1 VNSAAPESEEIS
13 QAYARLSA
21 KFKTLWTFHQF
32 LQGLHRTSLRGATGP
47 AVSFAPLYEQVR
59 RIKETKGV
67 ESAAD
72 TRAAMARLDLQLD
85 ALHATLAED
94 DRQISPSTMRQF
106 FERVKAGDEELL
118 LSILKFYY
126 YANTLSSD
134 EMDKVDIL
142 LTRLGTSPGKGGE
155 AELKSS
161 AELHKLSD
169 ALLSLMA
176 RPRADAAEVKSVV
189 SLLDILRR
197 DMEACERF
205 EDLSN
210 RKTLENIRTLKHRMG
225 EAFYEAEV
233 MHAVL
238 SSNVAV
244 KKKFQLL
251 YKEEEKRILT
261 ASREVLEKEKDL
273 EHDARFMSPEFREDL
288 ERFRKDK
295 DEFEKACRRRGVR
308 PPDVKRLKESLH
320 TLLARLDPAAA
331 DEFDVGS
338 DSTAGSGVRKR
349 KEGPKGSTPV
359 PVRRDSG
366 SGAAWCAESDRVTAE
381 TARRL
386 FASVDLVRSDG
397 PADLPDLAAR
407 LETWEVRSAFR
418 VLRKGK
424 EAEPASGRDRL
435 FFNAAVLRQKM
446 DEEAHKLRDLVGE
459 VGESSA
465 SEHTLAPTGKC
476 LARAREIDGLFREA
490 LVAAGSEGI
499 EPWNQLTRS
508 RFRHLRAFAGLW
520 LLFDALGGDQARP

>member
-1 VNSAAPESEEIS
+1 MTSTAPDPEAIS

-21 KFKTLWTFHQF
+21 KFKALWTFHQF
-32 LQGLHRTSLRGATGP
+32 LQGVHRTSLHGATGP
-47 AVSFAPLYEQVR
+47 AVSFAPLYEQMK
-59 RIKETKGV
+59 RIKATKGV
-67 ESAAD
+67 EPDAD
-72 TRAAMARLDLQLD
+72 ARAAMARLDVQLD

-126 YANTLSSD
+126 YANTLSPD
-134 EMDKVDIL
+134 EMDKVDFL

-155 AELKSS
+155 AELKSP

-169 ALLSLMA
+169 ALLSLTV

-189 SLLDILRR
+189 SLLGVLRR
-197 DMEACERF
+197 DLEACERF

-225 EAFYEAEV
+225 KAFYEAEV

-261 ASREVLEKEKDL
+261 ASREILEKEKDL
-273 EHDARFMSPEFREDL
+273 EQDARFMSPGFREDL

-295 DEFEKACRRRGVR
+295 DEFEKTSRRRGVR
-308 PPDVKRLKESLH
+308 PRDVKRIKDSLH
-320 TLLARLDPAAA
+320 RLLARLDPAAA

-338 DSTAGSGVRKR
+338 DSTAGSSRRK
-349 KEGPKGSTPV
+349 KDAVSKGATP
-359 PVRRDSG
+359 PPIRRDAG
-366 SGAAWCAESDRVTAE
+366 SGIAWRAETDRLTSE

-386 FASVDLVRSDG
+386 FASVDLVRSPVGRHARTRDPARGVGSPVG
-397 PADLPDLAAR
+397 PPDPG
-407 LETWEVRSAFR
+407 
-418 VLRKGK
+418 KGQD
-424 EAEPASGRDRL
+424 AEPPAARDRL

-446 DEEAHKLRDLVGE
+446 DEEAQKLRDLVGE

-465 SEHTLAPTGKC
+465 SESTLAPTSKC
-476 LARAREIDGLFREA
+476 LARAREIDGLFRQA
-490 LVAAGSEGI
+490 LAAAESEGI
-499 EPWNQLTRS
+499 EPWNHLTRS

-520 LLFDALGGDQARP
+520 LLFDALGGK